1 MHSVSTVGQNELF
14 WKIRHFISKWCN
26 SRYCVFVFAYL
37 CICVFVFGLRC
48 LKPGQKFRKFNSDHF
63 PFFKNLKRTSGAK
76 VRSFP
81 TLVKKWQFTPVLLL
95 LLLKDRNIKKIVKIH
110 SLIDD
115 HWWSLMMIDDHW
127 CSLIIIDGHWWW
139 LMMIDDG
146 WWWLISWCCTLSL
159 SSKTITRYA
168 FITVVMI
175 VASNISHIIKTNDPN
190 VKETHNGR

>member
-1 MHSVSTVGQNELF
+1 MIRIEFLIILAWFQTPQTMFRGSKTPRRPRKQKNLKSDF

-95 LLLKDRNIKKIVKIH
+95 KDRNIKKVVKIH
-110 SLIDD
+110 SL
-115 HWWSLMMIDDHW
+115 
-127 CSLIIIDGHWWW
+127 G
-139 LMMIDDG
+139 
-146 WWWLISWCCTLSL
+146 
-159 SSKTITRYA
+159 
-168 FITVVMI
+168 
-175 VASNISHIIKTNDPN
+175 
-190 VKETHNGR
+190 

>member
-1 MHSVSTVGQNELF
+1 MHSVSTVGQNKFF

-95 LLLKDRNIKKIVKIH
+95 LLKDRNIKKIVKIH

-115 HWWSLMMIDDHW
+115 HWWSLMIIDDDW
-127 CSLIIIDGHWWW
+127 WSLMFIDHHWWSLMMVDDDW
-139 LMMIDDG
+139 WRLMMIDK
-146 WWWLISWCCTLSL
+146 LILHFVFIFQNYNQVRFHHCC
-159 SSKTITRYA
+159 
-168 FITVVMI
+168 
-175 VASNISHIIKTNDPN
+175 ND
-190 VKETHNGR
+190 RRF